1 MHIPYRS
8 QNLTRLYGVGQC
20 LLDCVPLCL
29 GQIKICVKWLNAMEN
44 IYFVFHLLCV
54 SVLGFVTDRLPVM
67 RISDFSTSI
76 GGALLLSLLCI
87 GVPFVKIQI
96 DKDIFDKK
104 SCTLKKFQNWYKT
117 MGENICKSYTVVP
130 PYLVPRPPVNA

>member
-1 MHIPYRS
+1 M
-8 QNLTRLYGVGQC
+8 
-20 LLDCVPLCL
+20 CL

-67 RISDFSTSI
+67 RISDFSTSV
-76 GGALLLSLLCI
+76 GGALLLSLLGI

-104 SCTLKKFQNWYKT
+104 SCTFKKIQN
-117 MGENICKSYTVVP
+117 
-130 PYLVPRPPVNA
+130 